1 MILAALHAR
10 LLWQRV
16 EDLSITDPAVIG
28 RWCAAAAHD
37 RSEVPMRSVILI
49 LTMILV
55 YAAFSNATFF
65 RPEPGRTANISYRV
79 TF

>member
-1 MILAALHAR
+1 
-10 LLWQRV
+10 
-16 EDLSITDPAVIG
+16 
-28 RWCAAAAHD
+28 
-37 RSEVPMRSVILI
+37 MRSVILI